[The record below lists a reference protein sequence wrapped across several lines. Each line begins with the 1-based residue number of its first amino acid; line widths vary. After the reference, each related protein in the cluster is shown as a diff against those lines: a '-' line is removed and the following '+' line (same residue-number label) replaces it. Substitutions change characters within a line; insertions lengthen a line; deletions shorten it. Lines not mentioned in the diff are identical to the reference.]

1 MNANYEFQH
10 EILRQQL
17 ESIPASQF
25 RDIIIKKDKEKI
37 RSIFFDALKKSALAM
52 YSSCYK
58 LDFVFIDNSKNVPT
72 LLISFDNTILGGP
85 AAAECIAA
93 LIVVTSRIDYYT
105 IESSFNGKMVLGQ
118 WKNGSHYNYGFFSK
132 DESSK
137 MILAAIDRS
146 QKTTQSTSTT
156 TQVSP
161 TIQTQTTKTPTVN
174 KPAVK
179 TEEVKVGST
188 DPQLPYEKITK
199 TSLRKLTGVVVFTFA
214 FLIIFTILFFSISA
228 TVSNSKLGDY
238 ENAKSVKLTSLDAN
252 QKVYCE
258 VKDGKNYLYYKAD
271 GKMVLYKFSNTTMYN
286 TSNAVRSG
294 CATSLQLK
302 NYFGSNIYSGKPSIS
317 YTLPAAI
324 PIGIS
329 IIAVIL
335 FVLVI
340 LSIKLHKKA
349 EEAIFRLTLKDPLF
363 DKNQKAFDAK
373 TISIAEFRRVRK
385 TLLSREILHNN
396 KLLDLF
402 KFLY

>member
-52 YSSCYK
+52 FSSRYK
-58 LDFVFIDNSKNVPT
+58 LDCVFIDNSKNVPT

-93 LIVVTSRIDYYT
+93 VVVVTSRIDYYT

-118 WKNGSHYNYGFFSK
+118 WENGSHYNYGFFSK
-132 DESSK
+132 DESTK
-137 MILAAIDRS
+137 MILTAIDRS
-146 QKTTQSTSTT
+146 QKTTQGADNAP
-156 TQVSP
+156 QVAP
-161 TIQTQTTKTPTVN
+161 KIQTQPAREKTVN
-174 KPAVK
+174 KPSAK
-179 TEEVKVGST
+179 PEEDKVGST
-188 DPQLPYEKITK
+188 DPQLPYKKITK
-199 TSLRKLTGVVVFTFA
+199 TSLRKLTGIIVFTFSI
-214 FLIIFTILFFSISA
+214 LLLFTILFFSISA
-228 TVSNSKLGDY
+228 AVSNSKLGKYDD
-238 ENAKSVKLTSLDAN
+238 AKTTRLTSLDAN

-258 VKDGKNYLYYKAD
+258 VKDGKNYLYYRAN
-271 GKMVLYKFSNTTMYN
+271 GEMVLYKFSNTTMYT

-294 CATSLQLK
+294 YATSLQLK
-302 NYFGSNIYSGKPSIS
+302 NYFGSNIYSGKPSLS

-324 PIGIS
+324 PVGVS

-335 FVLVI
+335 FVLII
-340 LSIKLHKKA
+340 LGIRLHKRA

-363 DKNQKAFDAK
+363 EKNQKAFDAK
-373 TISIAEFRRVRK
+373 TISLAEYRRVRK